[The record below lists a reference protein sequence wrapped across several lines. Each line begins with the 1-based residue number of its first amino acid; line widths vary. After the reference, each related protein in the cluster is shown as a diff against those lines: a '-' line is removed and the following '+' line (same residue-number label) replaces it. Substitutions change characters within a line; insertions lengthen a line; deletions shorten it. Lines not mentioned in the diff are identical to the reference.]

1 MPESFSLTA
10 FQNGSKTAFN
20 YIFELYY
27 KRLHFFSTGISTE
40 IDAEDIVQES
50 FIKLWERKE
59 SFNNP
64 ESIKAFLYLTTKNAC
79 LNALKHLQVVNKFNE
94 IPQNVIDELN
104 IANKL
109 IEAEVLNEVQQAL
122 FKLPLG
128 YRRVIYLNYFK
139 GMSNQ
144 EVAAHLNLSVNT
156 IKTQKIRGLKILKT
170 MLNHSA
176 ILAMIFLSSK

>member
-1 MPESFSLTA
+1 MSESFSLSA

-27 KRLHFFSTGISTE
+27 KRLHFFSAGISSE

-50 FIKLWERKE
+50 FIKLWERRE
-59 SFNNP
+59 NFNNL

-79 LNALKHLQVVNKFNE
+79 LNELKHQQVVNKFNAV
-94 IPQNVIDELN
+94 PSNTIDEIN

-122 FKLPLG
+122 LKLPLG

-144 EVAAHLNLSVNT
+144 EVAEHLNLSINT
-156 IKTQKIRGLKILKT
+156 IKTQKVRGLKILRAV
-170 MLNHSA
+170 LNHSIIA
-176 ILAMIFLSSK
+176 IIIFLT